1 VPPPAAW
8 NLPGIAA
15 QVMASW
21 QRPFWGLPVPSPGEA
36 QVLNWLVNYGYLRAD
51 AMDKCQVVPSID
63 GAIYAP
69 GQWGDW
75 MKTACASAPVPGC
88 AQASAMLTT
97 ATVPFSIWLQN
108 IAQKHAG
115 VVLAER
121 KPGVMGVS
129 WDMLTSRFFAP
140 DPDPTDANLG
150 NLMPGV
156 LVPPAVS
163 LHARA
168 YTAALRT
175 IMAAREGKL
184 GGAKDWFMV
193 YAPGLE
199 NMAAGAGALPG
210 VPGVA
215 LPKIPGLPGFSGADG
230 SWPKCDPRWVAR
242 HSLGDVILPTTP
254 PPFALSY
261 PDGKGGWITIGT
273 TNPPNPS
280 NPPPGAPPLQ
290 KPTDKGPPAAVLGWA
305 NLVGIGLG
313 IVVSGA
319 TIYYM
324 TKRRK
329 AA

>member
-1 VPPPAAW
+1 LSYTGFGQVASSCPVPTPAAW

-15 QVMASW
+15 QIVGSW

-36 QVLNWLVNYGYLRAD
+36 QVLNWLVNYGYLRSD
-51 AMDKCQVVPSID
+51 AMDKCQIVPSLD

-69 GQWGDW
+69 GQWSDW
-75 MKTACASAPVPGC
+75 MKSACAAAPVPGC
-88 AQASAMLTT
+88 AQAGAMLSTT
-97 ATVPFSIWLQN
+97 TIPFSIWLQN
-108 IAQKHAG
+108 IARKHAG

-140 DPDPTDANLG
+140 DPDPSDANLG

-156 LVPPAVS
+156 VVPPDVAV
-163 LHARA
+163 HARA
-168 YTAALRT
+168 YVAALRT
-175 IMAAREGKL
+175 ILAAREGKL
-184 GGAKDWFMV
+184 GGARDWFIV

-210 VPGVA
+210 VPSA
-215 LPKIPGLPGFSGADG
+215 SIPSIPGFPKLPWLSG
-230 SWPKCDPRWVAR
+230 
-242 HSLGDVILPTTP
+242 LGDVLLPASP

-261 PDGKGGWITIGT
+261 PDGKGGWTTIGT
-273 TNPPNPS
+273 TNPPNPNS
-280 NPPPGAPPLQ
+280 PPPGAPPLQ
-290 KPTDKGPPAAVLGWA
+290 KPTDKGPPAAVLSWA
-305 NLVGIGLG
+305 TLIGVGLG

-319 TIYYM
+319 TVYHM
-324 TKRRK
+324 LQKRK